1 MATMVSDLGNFCHF
15 TPSEMEFNAECVD
28 IEIIPNFSLPR
39 LQLLEGDYGPF
50 RPSMRMTVP
59 LWVARFLKR
68 RKRCQIAIPE
78 WLKLDKLEE
87 LLDEERRDEHVFKE
101 LPYHYYEISSVLFQE
116 AKDDFGGDL
125 HMVRE
130 KVRDIHS
137 VRRNKI
143 HTGLSKLRS
152 SAPVELANIA
162 GAEVCL
168 IQPFMQSTLYRF
180 YRHEQ
185 AAQAAKESAA
195 KAAESRAQEMAAAAQ
210 ARRRA

>member
-1 MATMVSDLGNFCHF
+1 MLGSFSSF
-15 TPSEMEFNAECVD
+15 TPSEMEFNAECID
-28 IEIIPNFSLPR
+28 IDIVPNFSLRR
-39 LQLLEGDYGPF
+39 LQLIEGEYGPF
-50 RPSMRMTVP
+50 RPSMSMTVP

-68 RKRCQIAIPE
+68 RRRCQIVIPD

-87 LLDEERRDEHVFKE
+87 LLDEERRDERVFKE
-101 LPYHYYEISSVLFQE
+101 LPYHYYEISQILFQE

-143 HTGLSKLRS
+143 HNGLSKLRS
-152 SAPVELANIA
+152 SAPVELDNIA

-168 IQPFMQSTLYRF
+168 IQPFMQSTLHRF

-185 AAQAAKESAA
+185 AAQAAKTN
-195 KAAESRAQEMAAAAQ
+195 AAEAAEAAAAQAMAAAAQ
-210 ARRRA
+210 ARQLRRG